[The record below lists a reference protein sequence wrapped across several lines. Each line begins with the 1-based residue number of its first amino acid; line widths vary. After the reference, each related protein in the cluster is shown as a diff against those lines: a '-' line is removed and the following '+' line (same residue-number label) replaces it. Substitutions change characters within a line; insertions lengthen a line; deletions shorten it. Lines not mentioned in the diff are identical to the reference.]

1 MIVQIARGML
11 TNRNPQHSFN
21 NQYKTLLHYYC
32 ADCLRDADQQES
44 ATQFQQP
51 IKNTLYI
58 ITVQIACETLTNR
71 NPRHSFNSK
80 KKHSYIITVQI
91 AGEMTK
97 KAPGLPSSW
106 RPVWLLS
113 VGIVFTEAVFYV
125 VFASG
130 ELQPWNTP
138 AGLEEHNREKR
149 EKDMEK
155 DDMVVKA

>member
-1 MIVQIARGML
+1 M
-11 TNRNPQHSFN
+11 
-21 NQYKTLLHYYC
+21 
-32 ADCLRDADQQES
+32 
-44 ATQFQQP
+44 
-51 IKNTLYI
+51 
-58 ITVQIACETLTNR
+58 
-71 NPRHSFNSK
+71 
-80 KKHSYIITVQI
+80 QI